1 MITKFNKL
9 LQTYI
14 GHTLKHIPEVF
25 HITQCQSTLPDNA
38 KYYVNVAPLEGTE
51 CCARIP

>member
-14 GHTLKHIPEVF
+14 GHTLKHIPEIF
-25 HITQCQSTLPDNA
+25 QCQSTLPDNA
-38 KYYVNVAPLEGTE
+38 KYYVDVPLVDGTE
-51 CCARIP
+51 CRVRIP